1 MKMLIGIMG
10 KSGSGKSTI
19 TRIINSDNRYQVTDV
34 DEINHMVI
42 DTEEFTGIIR
52 KKYPRAIE
60 NGQVNRHKL
69 ASILYED
76 KDKMQEYNELIWSYT
91 SRILEKMISESQK
104 DTIIDWMML
113 PLTKFYRMCD
123 YKILVDCSTETRR
136 KRIEERDLVPK
147 EHFYAR
153 DKNAVEY
160 NRDDFD
166 LIINNEVGVNV
177 DEIKG
182 IGKRIALL
190 REKR

>member
-1 MKMLIGIMG
+1 MLIGVMG

-19 TRIINSDNRYQVTDV
+19 TRLINSDNRYQVIDV
-34 DEINHMVI
+34 DEINHMI
-42 DTEEFTGIIR
+42 IGTEEFTDIIR
-52 KKYPRAIE
+52 KKYPRVIE

-69 ASILYED
+69 AAILYED

-104 DTIIDWMML
+104 DVIIDWMML

-123 YKILVDCSTETRR
+123 YKILVDCSVETRR
-136 KRIEERDLVPK
+136 KRIEERDLVSK

-153 DKNAVEY
+153 DKNAVTY

-166 LIINNEVGVNV
+166 LVINNEVGVNI

-190 REKR
+190 HEKK